1 MSTKGPGSLGVENP
15 EGVLLGI
22 GVQPLTAV
30 IRESQVRRPTATH
43 NRTWTREDIISTFNR
58 TQGTV
63 GVGPFSIAAPWEQ

>member
-43 NRTWTREDIISTFNR
+43 NREDIISTFNR
-58 TQGTV
+58 TQGTM